1 MTEPDLVERLRIK
14 ADVITM
20 GERIAWGSETELM
33 RKAADEIERL
43 RDALATS
50 REIADLLRRANS
62 DLAQASYT
70 VVSSV
75 KDRAP

>member
-62 DLAQASYT
+62 DLAQANYT
-70 VVSSV
+70 VVNSV